1 MKKTTL
7 VIDDHVFRRLKQE
20 AAARRETV
28 SALVEA
34 ALRQY
39 LARRSTAP
47 PLPPLPGADLGAPL
61 VEIADRGALYEAM
74 DGR

>member
-7 VIDDHVFRRLKQE
+7 MIDDHVFRRLKQE

-39 LARRSTAP
+39 LARKSAP
-47 PLPPLPGADLGAPL
+47 PALPPLPAADLGAPL
-61 VEIADRGALYEAM
+61 VDVADRNALYEAM
-74 DGR
+74 EGR

>member
-7 VIDDHVFRRLKQE
+7 MIDDQVFRRLKQE

-39 LARRSTAP
+39 LARKSSRSA
-47 PLPPLPGADLGAPL
+47 LPPLPSADLGAPA
-61 VEIADRGALYEAM
+61 VDVADRTALYELM
-74 DGR
+74 GGR

>member
-7 VIDDHVFRRLKQE
+7 MIDDHVFRRLKQE

-39 LARRSTAP
+39 LARKSTTGA
-47 PLPPLPGADLGAPL
+47 LPSLPSADLGPPL
-61 VEIADRGALYEAM
+61 VDVADRNALSEAM
-74 DGR
+74 EGR

>member
-1 MKKTTL
+1 M
-7 VIDDHVFRRLKQE
+7 IDDQVFRRLKQE

-34 ALRQY
+34 ALRQF
-39 LARRSTAP
+39 LARRAEPP

-74 DGR
+74 EGR